1 MKKVLKWVSITL
13 IAIIVIFLI
22 SIPVINRGMGEIKA
36 LTIDPVDLFA
46 VSDGAY
52 VGDYCKGRWCYSV
65 KVTVIK
71 HRIEQI
77 EIQNEKMKMFKKINN
92 ELIQRIIKKQQITVD
107 TYTGATVTSKAFLK
121 SVENALAG
129 AD

>member
-1 MKKVLKWVSITL
+1 MKKILQWVLITL
-13 IAIIVIFLI
+13 IAIIAIFLI
-22 SIPVINRGMGEIKA
+22 SIPVINRGMGEIKV

-52 VGDYCKGRWCYSV
+52 LGDYCKGRWCYSV

-77 EIQNEKMKMFKKINN
+77 KIQSKKMKIFKKINN
-92 ELIQRIIKKQQITVD
+92 ELIQRIIEKQQITVD